1 MLGILSF
8 STEVIFWVITAI
20 ALVLTVIFWH
30 KFSTHNFR
38 NVTARISI
46 IIFIQVFA
54 VASLGVTINRAGDF
68 YDTWGDFFGTNKNL
82 AKVAISP
89 STLSTITKV
98 DVANADHLKDGGLVF
113 KRVITGAFSGV
124 SDYVYVAVSPSIAA
138 QLETTTATP
147 TIGTNYKVVEL
158 LPGYP
163 GVPQTWI
170 GTLQGI
176 ATMDRMEKAGQIP
189 PTIAIIPAINVVRG
203 LDTECLNIPG
213 TSQVETWL
221 SKDMK
226 VFAQGFLGVDN
237 RPWASFGYSTGGWC
251 SAELSVRHPEQ
262 YNLAIS
268 LAGYFAPSFEAGI
281 NQRERNVLS
290 QEYDI
295 AKSVTAKPTTLK
307 MLIIYSKRDKFSY
320 ASMNTFLGKVGN
332 SLTTKLVEIPSGGHN
347 IKVWK
352 PFVQTG
358 FQWLAQ
364 NG

>member
-20 ALVLTVIFWH
+20 ALVLTVVFWH
-30 KFSTHNFR
+30 KFATHNFR
-38 NVTARISI
+38 NVTARISL
-46 IIFIQVFA
+46 IIFIQAFA

-68 YDTWGDFFGTNKNL
+68 YDTWGDFFGANKNL
-82 AKVAISP
+82 AKIAIAP
-89 STLSTITKV
+89 ETLSSISAL
-98 DVANADHLKDGGLVF
+98 DVAKADHLKDGGLVF

-124 SDYVYVAVSPSIAA
+124 SDYVYVAVSPTIAV
-138 QLETTTATP
+138 QLETTTASP
-147 TIGTNYKVVEL
+147 SIGTNYRVVEL

-176 ATMDRMEKAGQIP
+176 TTMNRMEKAGEIP

-226 VFAQGFLGVDN
+226 AFAQGFLGVDS

-251 SAELSVRHPEQ
+251 AAELASRHQDQ

-268 LAGYFAPSFEAGI
+268 LAGYFTPSFEAGI
-281 NQRERNVLS
+281 NKRERAVLND
-290 QEYDI
+290 EYDI
-295 AKSVTAKPTTLK
+295 AKTILAKPTNLK

-320 ASMNTFLGKVGN
+320 SSMNKFLDRVGN